1 MRMSCIHAIL
11 YATWLE
17 MGHSQYCTWIVAFL
31 LVSLFNFMKVLKI
44 LKTCV
49 QKLEKAVAF
58 QILVAAYETPQSYK
72 P

>member
-1 MRMSCIHAIL
+1 
-11 YATWLE
+11 

-49 QKLEKAVAF
+49 QKLEEVVAF